1 MVQKDCFEVN
11 GSSTGKGG
19 QVTLESIIV
28 EAKVQGF
35 AADIHSTLTFVNTSD
50 DNLDNVVVTFPI
62 DDSTAGSLYD
72 FKAIWDGKVLQG
84 HVEERILA
92 LGQCSEGLT
101 KSGQDCLILEMKK
114 YKGSFVCH
122 IGSVTS
128 GQQVVIS
135 VSTVQTLAVSGNGGA
150 VEFLLPSFLL
160 PNSYTALSKQ
170 GMAHFDLTIHIDGP
184 YQIHDVRSEE
194 IEIVSE
200 YLNSSLTQA
209 KVSFLKTNI
218 LTARLSIFIFYYN
231 LHQPKIIIEK
241 GHPAKWGVMYH
252 DVLMLTFCPQIPT
265 SEIRRD
271 TEFIFV
277 VDCSDFM
284 AGDKILS
291 ARRSLLLLL
300 KSLPLDSTFNV
311 VVFGD
316 HYYSL
321 FDGGSR
327 PYNRATL
334 EKAVAFLEDVEPDM
348 GDNTSLLRTLKH
360 IYRQDKMGK
369 SRQLFLLTSGAGA
382 TIMRDVKEMV
392 QRHALGGRTFVF
404 GLGDVG
410 DQSLLKEIAIGTG
423 GTCNMIRDTRN
434 LEEKVMSVF
443 KKALLPEVR
452 DLSLH
457 WELPEGTVIHTT
469 PHRLPLSLMA
479 GDTLVVHTLIKT
491 KLESSAYGIVYLQ
504 GELDDDPFYHSLKF
518 EIPQHTDPTA
528 ATSVQEATIHR
539 LAAKSLICDLEQQLD
554 GGANILQ
561 GNTPYY
567 IIRLSKAS
575 NIVSRCTAILGKM
588 VGSEDHVQLLYSD
601 WDKTQEADDT
611 TSIGSGDSYEVAIRE
626 YKPHFKR
633 VSSLWNCGLGSL
645 VARKFR
651 SMSFSRRTLTNK
663 LTYKRRMVHSAQTRA
678 LLTPERGEEE
688 EVEAEVEAEE
698 NCIET
703 VEVEKEEDT
712 SNCGCFSWFRVKF
725 RKLVNSI
732 RSVPHI
738 VKIRLNKSPSMSDDF
753 WRSPGEAPSRHV
765 RYRPKRPKSAPLA
778 EFGDEMRV
786 SLASVN
792 LINTSGTLDDSFM
805 SNDTQGSPQSP
816 FASKEFLLEG
826 IPESP
831 TTPVLKKEYLLA
843 ECQGFD
849 GSWCLDAALAE
860 ILDTSVER
868 MIARC
873 PCPSQSVWA
882 TVLAV
887 VWLQRNAGQHSEW
900 TFIKKKALD
909 WLNSQCIHSDSL
921 LDLAGT
927 AADVLRIQRCDEVLG
942 DILRNYNQKDDTE
955 DVLSTV
961 NLGNGI
967 GEGRREPVD
976 ASTIRAK
983 SLDREVEF
991 RENSRWSDTSNA
1003 RNFVELS
1010 REKTNNSVK
1019 GEISPTLN
1027 VSNKINMPL
1036 RSSTPDTNIGRNGF
1050 EHPGQTY
1057 VSGQS
1062 VVPSIVQTN
1071 GLDALKHTHP
1081 SATHTGGSDHG
1092 LHVIM
1097 EWMKTVSERE
1107 RHQVPNDNIRDDEI
1121 DSLISLVSDD
1131 RILTAENDDES
1142 LDAAA
1147 SNKWKNAR
1155 YLSSAGDMLLNTYTK
1170 TNHMASRTYHS
1181 QNGHDAIDQGYGKES
1196 SLSYPSS
1203 NVSYSAIK
1211 VGESYVF
1218 ETSV

>member
-1 MVQKDCFEVN
+1 MLRMQQG
-11 GSSTGKGG
+11 GSGSRISCQDTDKNVI
-19 QVTLESIIV
+19 VTLESIIV

-651 SMSFSRRTLTNK
+651 SMSFSRR
-663 LTYKRRMVHSAQTRA
+663 S
-678 LLTPERGEEE
+678 
-688 EVEAEVEAEE
+688 
-698 NCIET
+698 
-703 VEVEKEEDT
+703 
-712 SNCGCFSWFRVKF
+712 
-725 RKLVNSI
+725 
-732 RSVPHI
+732 
-738 VKIRLNKSPSMSDDF
+738 LNKSPSMSDDF

>member
-1 MVQKDCFEVN
+1 MVQKDCLEVN
-11 GSSTGKGG
+11 GSGTGKGG

-35 AADIHSTLTFVNTSD
+35 AADIHGTLTFVNTSD

-334 EKAVAFLEDVEPDM
+334 EKAVTFLEDVEPDM

-382 TIMRDVKEMV
+382 TIMKDVKEMV

-404 GLGDVG
+404 GLGDIG
-410 DQSLLKEIAIGTG
+410 DLSLLKEIAIGTG
-423 GTCNMIRDTRN
+423 GTCNMIRDTRV

-651 SMSFSRRTLTNK
+651 SMSFSRR
-663 LTYKRRMVHSAQTRA
+663 S
-678 LLTPERGEEE
+678 
-688 EVEAEVEAEE
+688 
-698 NCIET
+698 
-703 VEVEKEEDT
+703 
-712 SNCGCFSWFRVKF
+712 
-725 RKLVNSI
+725 
-732 RSVPHI
+732 
-738 VKIRLNKSPSMSDDF
+738 LNKSPSMSDDF
-753 WRSPGEAPSRHV
+753 WRSPGDAPSRHV

-778 EFGDEMRV
+778 EFGDEMSV

-816 FASKEFLLEG
+816 SASKEFLLEG

-849 GSWCLDAALAE
+849 GSWYLDAALAE

-909 WLNSQCIHSDSL
+909 WLNSQCIRSDSL

-927 AADVLRIQRCDEVLG
+927 AADVLRIQRRDEVLG

-955 DVLSTV
+955 NVLSAV

-976 ASTIRAK
+976 GSTIRAK

-1003 RNFVELS
+1003 RNFVEIS
-1010 REKTNNSVK
+1010 REKTNDSVK

-1057 VSGQS
+1057 VSGQT

-1071 GLDALKHTHP
+1071 GLDALKHIHP
-1081 SATHTGGSDHG
+1081 LATHTGGSDHG
-1092 LHVIM
+1092 LHAIM

-1107 RHQVPNDNIRDDEI
+1107 HHQVPNDNIRDDEI

-1142 LDAAA
+1142 FDAAA

-1155 YLSSAGDMLLNTYTK
+1155 YLSSAGDTLLNTYTK
-1170 TNHMASRTYHS
+1170 TNHMASRTHHS
-1181 QNGHDAIDQGYGKES
+1181 QNGHDTIDQGYGKES